1 MKRAHMADA
10 NRDTRQFRCCPCC
23 GCTAFYRQKDFSHAL
38 GCVFLAAGFALV
50 PWTYGLSLPALWLLD
65 MALRRRVPDA
75 AVCYRCRTVFRGADL
90 PSHVEA
96 FEHFTAMKWE
106 ARIRDDVRTARP
118 VVEPSGGLSDAG
130 MKNSS
135 AVLKP

>member
-1 MKRAHMADA
+1 MKRVDAHQ
-10 NRDTRQFRCCPCC
+10 DTQGFRHCPSCD
-23 GCTAFYRQKDFSHAL
+23 CTAFYRQKDFSHAL
-38 GCVFLAAGFALV
+38 GCLFLAMGFALV

-75 AVCYRCRTVFRGADL
+75 AVCYRCRTVFRGANL
-90 PSHVEA
+90 PPHVEA

-106 ARIRDDVRTARP
+106 VRNRPDVRQARP
-118 VVEPSGGLSDAG
+118 ADLSPEGSPGEG
-130 MKNSS
+130 MKDSP